1 MADANARRAMIK
13 QATFQVRNGGAFI
26 RRATAARKTSASA
39 KVATP
44 KSPARPSDKGS

>member
-26 RRATAARKTSASA
+26 RRAPAATKTSASA
-39 KVATP
+39 KVTIP